1 MIRLSDARM
10 SGTSYGACI
19 LHVAPEAFIGGPLAL
34 IKNGDIIEVDIP
46 NRKLNVDISEDEMK
60 KRKDEWEIGAA
71 FAANIASHHFGNKFI
86 HHFCHTLHAAWNHIG
101 SAHRAD
107 QKNGT
112 DANGK
117 QHKQAG
123 VGE

>member
-1 MIRLSDARM
+1 MQAMLEQRNDRHANKHKSRHRKGHYDLRGKGIRIRNKPKHIAKQQK
-10 SGTSYGACI
+10 
-19 LHVAPEAFIGGPLAL
+19 H
-34 IKNGDIIEVDIP
+34 
-46 NRKLNVDISEDEMK
+46 K

-71 FAANIASHHFGNKFI
+71 FAADIASYHFGNKFI
-86 HHFCHTLHAAWNHIG
+86 HHFCHALHAAWNHIG
-101 SAHRAD
+101 PAHRAD

-123 VGE
+123 IGE